1 MKHAPILTTAL
12 LAVTIILSILLPRGT
27 EAGIVPREKPKHF
40 ALLIGNTD
48 YAPEVVPLAN
58 PVKDIRLIE
67 KSLTKVRFGKK
78 QIKKS

>member
-12 LAVTIILSILLPRGT
+12 LAMTIILAILLPRGT
-27 EAGIVPREKPKHF
+27 EAGIVPREKLKHF

-48 YAPEVVPLAN
+48 YEPEVVPLAN
-58 PVKDIRLIE
+58 SVKDIRLIE
-67 KSLTKVRFGKK
+67 KSLTKVSFGKK